1 MTGSRTSYPGS
12 GQRERECDVS
22 SRPQSRRR
30 VTGNSTGRARV
41 ASAALVLGSLVM
53 AMLAACATSSPGGGQ
68 SPTASGIPITG
79 TVTARPGCPGPERLD
94 SPCPPRP
101 VAGARVDVLRGGTI
115 VTTVTTDAAGRFRA
129 LVPAGEYDVTAHNVG
144 HESQATEHVT
154 VDGPVQV
161 SLVVDSGLR

>member
-1 MTGSRTSYPGS
+1 VS
-12 GQRERECDVS
+12 GPAFRHRVPEQPEAS
-22 SRPQSRRR
+22 KRRR
-30 VTGNSTGRARV
+30 
-41 ASAALVLGSLVM
+41 L
-53 AMLAACATSSPGGGQ
+53 LAASGVALLAVLLGGVLVACAGSAPPAGTSP
-68 SPTASGIPITG
+68 PTGLPITG